1 MSPRKLVKYRR
12 LFRIWTAAC
21 VGQRNRA
28 LIKTYRHTANRGPL
42 TSTPAPRW
50 KPWHVVGGIK
60 VARHRQR
67 VQAKE
72 KLVERLRQKLLR
84 HEERA
89 EKIKQ
94 NKAHKAA
101 VVRKRDI
108 AVPRSKVLDTG
119 EGDSEESSDVCSS
132 ADEDDRMF
140 KRHDDEALVKNRKI
154 GGSDVCPDNI
164 IGSEKQTN
172 ILLLKS
178 RQRKAPEH
186 IRLEWQNPR
195 YDVHRTR
202 NTSAVGDMTCIT
214 LNFRGRV
221 EDCKTCLYRDIV
233 SFHPS
238 YYGDTSNKWKRK
250 LVAGKSEGH
259 LGDSLPD
266 GSEIRLWPFNITA
279 VVRDMAS
286 FWSLHNGSTLSMLA
300 AARKLK
306 AIMREEQCIDKIRN
320 DYDPQ
325 KPDAVVDFWYYLALT
340 KQAGRGP
347 PGPIKIRQVTDDA
360 NLKALGKYVPE
371 EVSDDSFCSATSSAE
386 SNDDMSV
393 CSDVDSA
400 VSDDRDS
407 EDDLSLAER
416 QARQKAR
423 RTKKH
428 NKTGGASAKKPSP
441 LGGAYAKSRT

>member
-1 MSPRKLVKYRR
+1 
-12 LFRIWTAAC
+12 
-21 VGQRNRA
+21 
-28 LIKTYRHTANRGPL
+28 
-42 TSTPAPRW
+42 
-50 KPWHVVGGIK
+50 
-60 VARHRQR
+60 
-67 VQAKE
+67 
-72 KLVERLRQKLLR
+72 
-84 HEERA
+84 
-89 EKIKQ
+89 
-94 NKAHKAA
+94 
-101 VVRKRDI
+101 
-108 AVPRSKVLDTG
+108 
-119 EGDSEESSDVCSS
+119 
-132 ADEDDRMF
+132 
-140 KRHDDEALVKNRKI
+140 
-154 GGSDVCPDNI
+154 
-164 IGSEKQTN
+164 
-172 ILLLKS
+172 
-178 RQRKAPEH
+178 
-186 IRLEWQNPR
+186 
-195 YDVHRTR
+195 
-202 NTSAVGDMTCIT
+202 
-214 LNFRGRV
+214 
-221 EDCKTCLYRDIV
+221 
-233 SFHPS
+233 
-238 YYGDTSNKWKRK
+238 
-250 LVAGKSEGH
+250 
-259 LGDSLPD
+259 
-266 GSEIRLWPFNITA
+266 
-279 VVRDMAS
+279 
-286 FWSLHNGSTLSMLA
+286 MLA